1 MIHNLVHKGQTQDYA
16 AYHNR
21 IASSIFLALL
31 TSPPLNRTDEVYHAL
46 LTKEKITNIIETEF
60 YNDLDAFS
68 ERQIESISNVFRF
81 IYSLNYNSAIQMHT
95 SLQPHRQNNVINE
108 DDVRDYLD
116 VVSAISRDILL
127 YSRCYSKKI
136 NKYLPTALTIRDGR
150 RRNTSLQEEL
160 KKHIRDNAT
169 LASLLYE
176 YNNIIAYKVS
186 DETIV
191 SATSEKIT
199 TVNGTKENNNHIVRE
214 FDLRVISTDKAEA
227 ELNAK

>member
-1 MIHNLVHKGQTQDYA
+1 M
-16 AYHNR
+16 
-21 IASSIFLALL
+21 
-31 TSPPLNRTDEVYHAL
+31 
-46 LTKEKITNIIETEF
+46 
-60 YNDLDAFS
+60 
-68 ERQIESISNVFRF
+68 
-81 IYSLNYNSAIQMHT
+81 
-95 SLQPHRQNNVINE
+95 
-108 DDVRDYLD
+108 
-116 VVSAISRDILL
+116 
-127 YSRCYSKKI
+127 
-136 NKYLPTALTIRDGR
+136 TIRDGR
-150 RRNTSLQEEL
+150 RRNTSFQEEL

-199 TVNGTKENNNHIVRE
+199 TVNDTKDNNNHIVRE

>member
-1 MIHNLVHKGQTQDYA
+1 M
-16 AYHNR
+16 
-21 IASSIFLALL
+21 
-31 TSPPLNRTDEVYHAL
+31 
-46 LTKEKITNIIETEF
+46 
-60 YNDLDAFS
+60 
-68 ERQIESISNVFRF
+68 
-81 IYSLNYNSAIQMHT
+81 
-95 SLQPHRQNNVINE
+95 
-108 DDVRDYLD
+108 
-116 VVSAISRDILL
+116 
-127 YSRCYSKKI
+127 
-136 NKYLPTALTIRDGR
+136 TIRDGR
-150 RRNTSLQEEL
+150 RRNTSFQEEL

-199 TVNGTKENNNHIVRE
+199 TVNDTKENNNHIVRE

>member
-1 MIHNLVHKGQTQDYA
+1 M
-16 AYHNR
+16 
-21 IASSIFLALL
+21 
-31 TSPPLNRTDEVYHAL
+31 
-46 LTKEKITNIIETEF
+46 ETEF

-68 ERQIESISNVFRF
+68 VKQIESISNVFRF
-81 IYSLNYNSAIQMHT
+81 IYSLNYNSAIQLHT

-116 VVSAISRDILL
+116 VVSAISHIPKLMGL
-127 YSRCYSKKI
+127 PHYSKKI
-136 NKYLPTALTIRDGR
+136 DKYLPTALTIRDGR
-150 RRNTSLQEEL
+150 RRNTSFQEEL
-160 KKHIRDNAT
+160 KNHIRDNAT

-186 DETIV
+186 DDTII

-199 TVNGTKENNNHIVRE
+199 KINDSKENNNHIVRE